1 MKELILALFL
11 FISTETDYNTN
22 NLEVPEIRFLP
33 QVELDAQYT
42 KESSPPGNELFA
54 FYDLKSDIIYLRDS
68 WNIHSPWSK
77 SVLLHELIHYVQD
90 KNNIAFECTAE
101 MEQQAWPLQKKY
113 LRIYHGVTWDYDKL
127 WHLLISTCPP
137 NPLSIILR

>member
-11 FISTETDYNTN
+11 FISAETDYNTS
-22 NLEVPEIRFLP
+22 NLEAPKIHFLS
-33 QVELDAQYT
+33 QTELDAKYT

-54 FYDLKSDIIYLRDS
+54 FYDLKRDIIYLRDT

-90 KNNIAFECTAE
+90 KNNIAFNCTAE
-101 MEQQAWPLQKKY
+101 MEHLAWPLQKKY
-113 LRIYHGVTWDYDKL
+113 LRQYHGVIWKYDEL
-127 WHLLISTCPP
+127 WYLLISSCQEEYFW
-137 NPLSIILR
+137 

>member
-11 FISTETDYNTN
+11 FISTETNYNTN

-33 QVELDAQYT
+33 QNELDAQYT

-54 FYDLKSDIIYLRDS
+54 FYDLKRDIIYLRDT
-68 WNIHSPWSK
+68 WDIHNPWSK

-113 LRIYHGVTWDYDKL
+113 LRQYHGVTWNYDEL

-137 NPLSIILR
+137 SPLSIPLR